1 MKKQQ
6 EQIINNNFKSP
17 LNTLK
22 LLLRTQ
28 AIPYLIVFY
37 SKDSICTIMNRF
49 NTFILCCATAGIDN
63 VTHLTATKIEGDTL
77 DSCIIDSTKLQ
88 IDYSIISE
96 DTLKTLLSDTLT
108 ILIRKISLVVKVSDN
123 KFKKDDFDIISR
135 LANLSKYNIENWE
148 F

>member
-1 MKKQQ
+1 MKRQQ
-6 EQIINNNFKSP
+6 EQVINNNFKSP

-49 NTFILCCATAGIDN
+49 NTFILCCATADVNDI
-63 VTHLTATKIEGDTL
+63 THLTAAKIEGDAL

-96 DTLKTLLSDTLT
+96 DTLRTLLSDTLT
-108 ILIRKISLVVKVSDN
+108 TNEILRMSMVKVSDN

-135 LANLSKYNIENWE
+135 LANLSKYNIENWKL
-148 F
+148 